1 MRSSRRL
8 VIPGWNSFRQI
19 CNVLFKLILKEKGTD
34 QVQNSDLILKRIYIG
49 VFCGQARALR
59 TVAGKHRKCTKRNFK
74 IAIKI
79 NKTFIF
85 VETDLILSEHRT
97 GSVPFQEF
105 IVPRESQGFR
115 GTL

>member
-1 MRSSRRL
+1 MRFFASTR
-8 VIPGWNSFRQI
+8 NSWMDLFPANFCKCIVQI
-19 CNVLFKLILKEKGTD
+19 NFKRKGTD

-49 VFCGQARALR
+49 VFCDQARALR

-79 NKTFIF
+79 AKTFIF

-97 GSVPFQEF
+97 GSVPF
-105 IVPRESQGFR
+105 
-115 GTL
+115 